1 MRQNSVRNGMGFGK
15 GKNYAANEKNAEL
28 RTEYRENAAMH
39 SKEVNEFYANHPELR
54 QTKWW

>member
-1 MRQNSVRNGMGFGK
+1 MGFGK